1 MSVEIVGFG
10 IYVDTSSTFG
20 ATAIGC
26 AAMRSLPRRS
36 IPPPVEDVGNLS
48 APVEPCHEGRR
59 VFGLA
64 RFGRSAPYTGQTE
77 NPDIFNGQNP
87 DIFDGH

>member
-1 MSVEIVGFG
+1 
-10 IYVDTSSTFG
+10 
-20 ATAIGC
+20 
-26 AAMRSLPRRS
+26 MRSFPRRS

-48 APVEPCHEGRR
+48 APVEPCHEGPR

-77 NPDIFNGQNP
+77 NPDN
-87 DIFDGH
+87 FDRH